1 MVEFGATKMAFEPS
15 SIEELPE
22 LFGGEIAALRTH
34 HEIEAVKSVTSGGQA
49 RAKISLASKRPT
61 MCRAL
66 STGDEVYTS
75 SYYRYEGSL
84 TSPPYSENVSWM
96 TKMKWRFC
104 EQSKTDPEI
113 TS

>member
-22 LFGGEIAALRTH
+22 LFGGEIAALRT
-34 HEIEAVKSVTSGGQA
+34 Q
-49 RAKISLASKRPT
+49 
-61 MCRAL
+61 
-66 STGDEVYTS
+66 
-75 SYYRYEGSL
+75 SL